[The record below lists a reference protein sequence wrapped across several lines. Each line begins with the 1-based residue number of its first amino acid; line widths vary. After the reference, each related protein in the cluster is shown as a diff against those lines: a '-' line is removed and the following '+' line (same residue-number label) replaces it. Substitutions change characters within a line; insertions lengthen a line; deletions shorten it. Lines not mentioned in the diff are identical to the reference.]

1 MGLTFKRLPDS
12 ELEVM
17 QAIWQLEPPVSR
29 SAIDGILSKT
39 HQLAPTTLLTL
50 LSRLADKGCI
60 EIRKEGR
67 SAVYNPLVSQA
78 DYQASQSK
86 RFVDQ
91 LFGSDM
97 AAFANALT
105 SSGLSREDLKELR
118 RLLEEDAL

>member
-1 MGLTFKRLPDS
+1 MKVHPQQRNDQKMRGIVDIKEPFVKDAGMFCRVTGIEEPDR
-12 ELEVM
+12 
-17 QAIWQLEPPVSR
+17 QRGNQQR
-29 SAIDGILSKT
+29 
-39 HQLAPTTLLTL
+39 
-50 LSRLADKGCI
+50 KGGC
-60 EIRKEGR
+60 G
-67 SAVYNPLVSQA
+67 
-78 DYQASQSK
+78 SQSK